1 MTDMVTLGV
10 ELSYN
15 GAPFAGFAKQP
26 DERLK
31 TVQGEL
37 EQALA
42 TLFKQD
48 VPTVCAG
55 RTDAGVHARDQ
66 WISFQVPRAAYEAKG
81 DRALRR
87 SLNALTDIDISIR
100 KVEQRADDFSARFD
114 ARTREYRYFISDS
127 ENLPV
132 LLRHVCWHVRQPLDL
147 EAMQRAC
154 TYLVGEHDFKSF
166 CLASSAEGKNTVR
179 TVMELTCEPVK
190 ILGERLL
197 CVRIVGSAFL
207 HSMVRTIVGTLVL
220 VGRGRREPQWVE
232 TVLAA
237 CDREAA
243 GEKAPAC
250 GLVFWHVDY
259 DNPEYLS
266 AKERFAGEAG
276 EGSANIQASEP
287 SFAPGEG
294 AALSGAEASPQN
306 PAPQSVVG
314 EAAQKPASKKGGFKE
329 AARIRDEEMPSIME
343 GLDFTAF
350 DTMLK
355 NLTDQADEAL
365 RKGNRVTDPA
375 DAPGLSEADSSPAL
389 SEAEKASR
397 QAALKADEALASF
410 LAANCTSAQRSQ
422 AKGLYGD
429 GASEGEELSDIYVKA
444 KESDPY
450 GEVYRATKKVEPKH
464 GPVTIQE
471 GVEYAQAADPLP
483 AEGEESLVLGSRGA
497 TDGAQGGKAGAAGSV
512 SADFD
517 GVTDCEKK
525 KPGLLKGL
533 FGGIRRRE
541 TK

>member
-37 EQALA
+37 ERALA

-81 DRALRR
+81 NRALRR

-127 ENLPV
+127 EDLPV

-147 EAMQRAC
+147 EAMQQAC

-179 TVMELTCEPVK
+179 TVMELTCEPVE

-232 TVLAA
+232 MVLAA

-276 EGSANIQASEP
+276 EAAQKTVV
-287 SFAPGEG
+287 GE
-294 AALSGAEASPQN
+294 AAQKP
-306 PAPQSVVG
+306 VVG
-314 EAAQKPASKKGGFKE
+314 EAAQKPASKKGGFEE

-350 DTMLK
+350 DAMLK

-375 DAPGLSEADSSPAL
+375 DALGLSEADSSPAL
-389 SEAEKASR
+389 SETEKASR

-444 KESDPY
+444 KEADPY

-464 GPVTIQE
+464 GPVAIQE

-483 AEGEESLVLGSRGA
+483 AEGEESLVLGGRGVSA
-497 TDGAQGGKAGAAGSV
+497 CAQGGKTGVAGSGG
-512 SADFD
+512 ADLD
-517 GVTDCEKK
+517 AVTDCEKK

-533 FGGIRRRE
+533 FGGHKKKE
-541 TK
+541 S